1 MKKPHFR
8 LLSILSALCLS
19 ISGLEPFAFPEVQ
32 RDFPDQSLYARTLP
46 ELTLTAWAAP
56 SWPESP
62 DIQADGGIL
71 VDADSGAVLFEKNA
85 DQSYY
90 PASITK
96 ILTAL
101 VIIENCNLEDMVTFS
116 HRAVND
122 VESGSSN
129 MGALEGDQLSVR
141 DCLYGLMLASANE
154 CANALAEHCAG
165 SIEAFVDMMNQKAR
179 ELGCTGSRFANPSGL
194 NNENHY
200 TTARDMSIIMKAAIE
215 NPIFL
220 EIDGS
225 LYWKHAPIKRYPDP
239 DDPYN
244 TIYAHHSMLK
254 KNDSRYYAGAFA
266 GKTGYTSL
274 AGNTLVTC
282 AKRDDMTLICVILN
296 GRQTHY
302 QDTKIL
308 FDYGFGN
315 FRTGAVS
322 DYDHSYTSIENDMT
336 IAGLTAS
343 PISTLSLGEGCFITL
358 PKNAD
363 FNDTETSLNY
373 QPDPSAPSG
382 SIARISYRYAGRDI
396 GSSYLMIKNTKE
408 SMARME
414 QAAAKLSAS
423 ETVGIPEPT
432 TKSMDTEAIEAEDE
446 AGRSRM
452 TGQESPAADA
462 EGQPDEDNLLPAD
475 TVNPDESPEGAGSS
489 TALPSGNPQEAPS
502 ETSKGFSLSGILG
515 RFGKSDSGVD
525 QDSSRD
531 TDSGFRLHFSAA
543 FWIALAAI
551 IVLASL
557 VTAII
562 LIKLHLDKKE
572 EEAWYLRQERRRKR
586 LKDIGYT
593 PSDFEKIIEK
603 RKGSAYGASRPKKRR
618 RFKK

>member
-1 MKKPHFR
+1 MMKKTHFR

-19 ISGLEPFAFPEVQ
+19 AAGPG
-32 RDFPDQSLYARTLP
+32 DFPFSASNPFSGTLP
-46 ELTLTAWAAP
+46 GLTLTAYASA

-62 DIQADGGIL
+62 EIQADGGIL

-85 DQSYY
+85 DQAYY

-101 VIIENCNLEDMVTFS
+101 IVIENCNMDDIVTFS
-116 HRAVND
+116 NRAVND

-129 MGALEGDQLSVR
+129 MGALECDQLSVR

-154 CANALAEHCAG
+154 AANALAEHCAG
-165 SIEAFVDMMNQKAR
+165 SIEGFVDMMNQKAR
-179 ELGCTGSRFANPSGL
+179 ELGCTGSNFANPSGL

-215 NPIFL
+215 NPVFL

-225 LYWKHAPIKRYPDP
+225 LYWKHAPIQRYPDP

-296 GRQTHY
+296 GHQTHY

-308 FDYGFGN
+308 FDYGFRS
-315 FRTGAVS
+315 FKTRPVS
-322 DYDHSYTSIENDMT
+322 EYDHSYTSIENDMT

-343 PISTLSLGEGCFITL
+343 PISTLSLGKNCYVTL
-358 PKNAD
+358 PQTAD
-363 FNDTETSLNY
+363 FNDVETELNY
-373 QPDPSAPSG
+373 QLEPSAPAG
-382 SIARISYRYAGRDI
+382 SIAQISYCYAGRNV
-396 GSSYLMIKNTKE
+396 GSSYLMIKNTTD

-414 QAAAKLSAS
+414 NAAAKLSPA

-432 TKSMDTEAIEAEDE
+432 TKSMDTEAIEAED
-446 AGRSRM
+446 AARSRM
-452 TGQESPAADA
+452 AAGETMAADA
-462 EGQPDEDNLLPAD
+462 EGLPDEANRSD
-475 TVNPDESPEGAGSS
+475 PDAASRKERANRAALQAETSPESS
-489 TALPSGNPQEAPS
+489 NSLSGTS
-502 ETSKGFSLSGILG
+502 EGFSLSHFL
-515 RFGKSDSGVD
+515 R
-525 QDSSRD
+525 
-531 TDSGFRLHFSAA
+531 THLHLSAA
-543 FWIALAAI
+543 FWIALA
-551 IVLASL
+551 
-557 VTAII
+557 VTAALAALITAI
-562 LIKLHLDKKE
+562 VLIKLHLDKKE
-572 EEAWYLRQERRRKR
+572 EEAQYLRQERRLKR
-586 LKDIGYT
+586 LRDIGF
-593 PSDFEKIIEK
+593 SQSEFDKIVKE
-603 RKGSAYGASRPKKRR
+603 RKNASYRAPKQKRR
-618 RFKK
+618 RK